1 MSRNPSRATARRAPV
16 GAGAS
21 HPSAR
26 PLRPALAALVAA
38 LLSVGVGIG
47 LVGCVPGPDASPSP
61 TATAA
66 GPRFA
71 SDEEALAAAEEAY
84 AAYLAMS
91 DRIAQ
96 DGGRD
101 PERIAEFVTEEQLAR
116 ELEIYKLLS
125 SSGAHQIGSTAVD
138 GFRLHGWGSAETKPV
153 AIQIEACLDF
163 SGTLVELADGSAAQ
177 HGRTSDRVRVEVEL
191 SVEED
196 AQQLRIASVGQSSR
210 DDEC

>member
-84 AAYLAMS
+84 AAYRSLADQIS
-91 DRIAQ
+91 N
-96 DGGRD
+96 DGGLR
-101 PERIAEFVTEEQLAR
+101 PERIATVTTPELAAQEIAGYQELSAAGLRTVGLSQFSSLRLDDRRPRTDESVSVVLCDDVSGIEVVGPDGKVVTSPTRPDAVWMAVSFAWSSSDNLVVAAR
-116 ELEIYKLLS
+116 EVLE
-125 SSGAHQIGSTAVD
+125 
-138 GFRLHGWGSAETKPV
+138 
-153 AIQIEACLDF
+153 
-163 SGTLVELADGSAAQ
+163 DGS
-177 HGRTSDRVRVEVEL
+177 
-191 SVEED
+191 
-196 AQQLRIASVGQSSR
+196 
-210 DDEC
+210 C

>member
-101 PERIAEFVTEEQLAR
+101 PERIAEFVTEEQLAVDIDSYQALR
-116 ELEIYKLLS
+116 DAEVRQMGTAQLVASDLVSAELEGTTREIVMSVCVDYAGSRLVRS
-125 SSGAHQIGSTAVD
+125 DSTEVETRREGSTV
-138 GFRLHGWGSAETKPV
+138 
-153 AIQIEACLDF
+153 
-163 SGTLVELADGSAAQ
+163 AAQ
-177 HGRTSDRVRVEVEL
+177 VVMTSVDPGPFKVSMISPTSDD
-191 SVEED
+191 S
-196 AQQLRIASVGQSSR
+196 
-210 DDEC
+210 C